1 MFLKLCI
8 FFKVTWS
15 SYIWG
20 KQNYPITQI
29 HLQYLW
35 LCKVL
40 QRENQ
45 VCVQLFVLHVCVMLK
60 IKLVIWSFM
69 KQVILEWKFEPLI
82 WLQFGSNYIDPIAK
96 IFVACYIRSADKH
109 SIKTYFSPNQGM
121 MSFLFC
127 YITGQYLTKIGSS
140 LVFVYFTFSIS
151 YEQDLMPIKW
161 MSIEAIRD
169 RIFSVQSDVWA
180 YGVTLWELFTLGST
194 PYPGVEV
201 NKDFLTFLEDGNRM
215 DRPKYANQEM
225 WVIQIPELKR

>member
-1 MFLKLCI
+1 
-8 FFKVTWS
+8 
-15 SYIWG
+15 
-20 KQNYPITQI
+20 
-29 HLQYLW
+29 
-35 LCKVL
+35 
-40 QRENQ
+40 
-45 VCVQLFVLHVCVMLK
+45 
-60 IKLVIWSFM
+60 
-69 KQVILEWKFEPLI
+69 
-82 WLQFGSNYIDPIAK
+82 
-96 IFVACYIRSADKH
+96 
-109 SIKTYFSPNQGM
+109 M

-127 YITGQYLTKIGSS
+127 YKTGQYLTKIGGS
-140 LVFVYFTFSIS
+140 LVFVYFTFSVS

-225 WVIQIPELKR
+225 